1 MFVKHLVTPELVGK
15 AHELFAIIFPDEHLY
30 DEGGPLKSCFELS
43 CDPTHDPHDI
53 WHYYLWSDSTPDCP
67 MGKFIGMSGIYTEA
81 SDPESAW
88 LGWIGV
94 LPEYRR
100 ERFATRMLN
109 AFAEECRSLGFKYAR
124 IYTNEN
130 NIPARECYKFN
141 GYTEEKYNG
150 PTPDY
155 VLTGG
160 PIYLYSKSLY
170 PETELV
176 LWNDRHLDF

>member
-43 CDPTHDPHDI
+43 CDPTRDPRDI
-53 WHYYLWSDSTPDCP
+53 WHYYLWSYSTPDCP
-67 MGKFIGMSGIYTEA
+67 MGKFIGMSGIYLEA
-81 SDPESAW
+81 SDPDSAW
-88 LGWIGV
+88 LGWLGV

-109 AFAEECRSLGFKYAR
+109 DFAQECRKCGRKYAR

-130 NIPARECYKFN
+130 NLPARACYRSN
-141 GYTEEKYNG
+141 GFTEEKYNG
-150 PTPDY
+150 PTPEY

-160 PIYLYSKSLY
+160 PIWIYSRSLY
-170 PETELV
+170 PENKLP